1 MVSYFPQPSTQLDN
15 GDNGKFTNMVSSFII
30 IHYNDDD
37 DDETDDGTVD
47 HDDHVDPDDDDDD
60 YGEGDSDLV
69 SLNDASPGA
78 EGSCS
83 RRVRAA
89 ALQKKKG
96 K

>member
-1 MVSYFPQPSTQLDN
+1 MLILKIVHFYGNDH
-15 GDNGKFTNMVSSFII
+15 D
-30 IHYNDDD
+30 NDDD
-37 DDETDDGTVD
+37 DHDERNF
-47 HDDHVDPDDDDDD
+47 
-60 YGEGDSDLV
+60 DLV

>member
-1 MVSYFPQPSTQLDN
+1 MLILKIV
-15 GDNGKFTNMVSSFII
+15 
-30 IHYNDDD
+30 HYNDNDHDNEDD
-37 DDETDDGTVD
+37 DHDE
-47 HDDHVDPDDDDDD
+47 
-60 YGEGDSDLV
+60 SNFDLV

-83 RRVRAA
+83 RRVWAA

>member
-1 MVSYFPQPSTQLDN
+1 MLKIV
-15 GDNGKFTNMVSSFII
+15 
-30 IHYNDDD
+30 HYNDNDHDSD
-37 DDETDDGTVD
+37 DDEDDETYDDNVD
-47 HDDHVDPDDDDDD
+47 HDDDDDD
-60 YGEGDSDLV
+60 HYESNFDLV